1 MPVIHRSST
10 AFTTVRAPYGSVD
23 GMRLLIPP
31 LVNGFHDGHF
41 AQPMAADCSFFHL
54 STAFT
59 VCGPFCTANGSGF
72 LLLAVVNIFH
82 HGLHAVLLR
91 GWQLIAYSSARQWHS
106 RFARRF
112 AHRMV
117 ADCSS
122 FCLSTAFATVCMLI
136 SSADGSALLVLP
148 LVNGFHGLRAV
159 LLNGWQRIARTCARQ
174 WLSLFARCLLGE

>member
-1 MPVIHRSST
+1 
-10 AFTTVRAPYGSVD
+10 
-23 GMRLLIPP
+23 MRLLIPP

-82 HGLHAVLLR
+82 HGLHAALLR

-112 AHRMV
+112 AQRMA
-117 ADCSS
+117 ADCSFFRS
-122 FCLSTAFATVCMLI
+122 SMAFLTVCVPI
-136 SSADGSALLVLP
+136 SAVDGSALLVLP
-148 LVNGFHGLRAV
+148 LVKGFHSLCAV
-159 LLNGWQRIARTCARQ
+159 LLCG
-174 WLSLFARCLLGE
+174 